1 MRRLTFGQLE
11 ELLEDILKPAR
22 YTGNEIHCPVQKT
35 GRIKDPKQHV
45 FMALLFPDIYEIGM
59 SNLGLKILYEEINRH
74 PDFTA
79 ERAFLPWID
88 FEKRLKERS
97 VPLFSLEN
105 RIFLHDFD
113 ILGFSI
119 AHEMLYTNVLNMLEL
134 SGIGLRADQR
144 KERSPLVCAGGASVA
159 NPMPFSDFMDFFV
172 IGDGEEVIIKI
183 LEEVAHHKKS
193 GAAKADFLEKISA
206 YTGIFVPSLYQKMY
220 SSGTEFAK
228 KGPLKKVKKAVVKDI
243 NRFGPVHPIIANTK
257 PVHDR
262 LVLEIMRGC
271 PRKCAFCQART
282 VYSPLRLKDPDVLAK
297 QCITGIK
304 NTGYD
309 EVSFLSLSTS
319 DYKKI
324 NEVITQIKRESDFSK
339 LSISLP
345 SLRLDSFSLQVAKA
359 IQTGRKTGLT
369 FAPEAGSQRL
379 RDIIH
384 KDIDSKEMI
393 ECIKTAF
400 VMGWEKIKL
409 YFMIGLP
416 FEETKDIEGITDT
429 VYAIMGAAKET
440 MPKNK
445 MGRLHINVSV
455 NAFCPKP
462 HTPFQWARQDSTEEL
477 KEKFDIIRKRF
488 PKRHA
493 SLSWSVPE
501 KSMVESA
508 LSRGD
513 ASLCAVIEQA
523 YRLGAKL
530 DNWTDHFD
538 YGKWEEAFQRCGLDL
553 EAYATR
559 DFALDS
565 VLAWD
570 MIDIGVSKAKL
581 VKEYQRA
588 QELSYH
594 DGRDED
600 QV

>member
-22 YTGNEIHCPVQKT
+22 YTGGEIHCPVKKINE
-35 GRIKDPKQHV
+35 IKEPKQHV

-59 SNLGLKILYEEINRH
+59 SNLGLKILYEEINKH
-74 PDFTA
+74 PDLTA

-88 FEKRLKERS
+88 FGKRLRERS
-97 VPLFSLEN
+97 VHLFSLEN

-119 AHEMLYTNVLNMLEL
+119 AHEMLYTNVLDMLDL
-134 SGIGLRADQR
+134 SGIGLRAEQR
-144 KERSPLVCAGGASVA
+144 KERSPLICAGGASVA

-172 IGDGEEVIIKI
+172 IGDGEEIIIKI
-183 LEEVAHHKKS
+183 LAEVGNYKKGG
-193 GAAKADFLEKISA
+193 GAKEDFLERISD
-206 YTGIFVPSLYQKMY
+206 YEGIFVPSLYQKIT
-220 SSGTEFAK
+220 SPGADIAK
-228 KGPLKKVKKAVVKDI
+228 KGPLKKVKKAVVRDI
-243 NRFGPVHPIIANTK
+243 NRFGPVHPMIANTK

-282 VYSPLRLKDPDVLAK
+282 VYSPLRLKDPHVLAA
-297 QCITGIK
+297 QCIAGIK

-324 NEVITQIKRESDFSK
+324 NDVITQIKKESDFSK

-345 SLRLDSFSLQVAKA
+345 SLRLDSFSLKVAKA

-384 KDIDSKEMI
+384 KDIDTKEMI
-393 ECIKTAF
+393 ECIKMAF
-400 VMGWEKIKL
+400 LMGWEKIKL

-416 FEETKDIEGITDT
+416 FEEFKDIEGITDT
-429 VYAIMGAAKET
+429 VHAIISAAKDT
-440 MPKNK
+440 LPKNK
-445 MGRLHINVSV
+445 GGRLHINVSV

-462 HTPFQWARQDSTEEL
+462 HTPFQWAKQNSTEEL
-477 KEKFDIIRKRF
+477 HAKFDIIRKKF

-493 SLSWSVPE
+493 SLSWSVPK

-513 ASLCAVIEQA
+513 ASLCDVIEQA

-559 DFALDS
+559 DFALES

-570 MIDIGVSKAKL
+570 MIDIGVSKAEL

-588 QELSYH
+588 EELSLQ